1 LDEGLGFALILP
13 VFFLLIP
20 ISISFALLYAIL
32 RNKKLSI
39 AGSIVGLPVAFM
51 LVYTIPVS
59 EGEGIIWHLARI
71 DIVAASPFAPYIM
84 AAFFGMLTA
93 FMGLIV
99 IKIIGFVSGLLDEH
113 AES

>member
-1 LDEGLGFALILP
+1 MDEGLGFALILP

-20 ISISFALLYAIL
+20 FSVSFAFLYAIL
-32 RNKKLSI
+32 KNKKLSI
-39 AGSIVGLPVAFM
+39 MGSIIGLPVAFV
-51 LVYTIPVS
+51 LAYTIPVS

-93 FMGLIV
+93 SIGLIV
-99 IKIIGFVSGLLDEH
+99 IKIIGSVRVIGQ
-113 AES
+113 AR